1 MKVMSNV
8 DIFAV
13 CKELNELLTGARV
26 DKSFQPDKN
35 TVIMRFHVKG
45 TGRIDLVLEAGVR
58 IHKSE
63 YPLENPKIPPSF
75 PMLLRKRLKGANVI
89 HIKQHNFD
97 RVVEIKFQKE
107 TTYTLII
114 ELFSKGNIILLDEE
128 GNIVMPLK
136 RKRWGFRDISSKK
149 EYIYPSKSGIDPF
162 ENLDNKEKLTNELTN
177 IFKESDR
184 DLIRTLAG
192 NNLGGLYAEEIILQT
207 GLDKTKLAADVNND
221 EVAKIVDAFDST
233 FSPLKNGVF
242 KPNIVYN
249 TKITNNSNNDSDVNE
264 GINNINNV
272 NKDDNGNNNTLD
284 DSNHNYDPKSNLNPN
299 SKDEN
304 NDNDG
309 NNIKKDYKDV
319 IPLDIKSYNDFNKKY
334 YSSYNEAADEFFS
347 TGVNDTIKSAN
358 LSVWEKKVGK
368 FSKRLSL
375 QEETLEKFK
384 NTIEVSKKKGDLLYA
399 NYSDIENLINTVNN
413 ARLKDYSYKEIAKTL
428 KKAKENGIE
437 GMNLFFSMDKMGI
450 ITLDI
455 EDTKIIIDSRL
466 TLAENAETF
475 YEKSKKAKGKI
486 NGTLMAI
493 ERTKKELKKI
503 ESKKEIAIENVK
515 VPKKRVKKDLKW
527 FEKLRWFLS
536 SDNVLVVGGRD
547 ANSNEIVVKKYLDNN
562 NVYMHSDIHGA
573 PSVAIKTEVDN
584 LNENLLKESA
594 IFAASFSSAWSKQ
607 YGSLDVYWVK
617 PEQVSKT
624 PQSGEFLAKG
634 SFVVR
639 GTRNYVR
646 GASVKV
652 AIGIVDF
659 EGKRLMAGPVDALE
673 KHSNEYVIIKS
684 GYTKKEQIA
693 KSILSKINKDN
704 LIDLDDVVRV
714 LPSGKCDI
722 ERVVTNN
729 DDKIDINGNSK

>member
-13 CKELNELLTGARV
+13 CKELNELLAGARV

-35 TVIMRFHVKG
+35 TVAMCFHVKG

-75 PMLLRKRLKGANVI
+75 PMLLRKRLKGANVM

-97 RVVEIKFQKE
+97 RVVEIKFKKE

-128 GNIVMPLK
+128 GSIIMPLK
-136 RKRWGFRDISSKK
+136 RKRWGARDISSKK

-162 ENLDNKEKLTNELTN
+162 ENLDDKKTLTYELTT

-192 NNLGGLYAEEIILQT
+192 NNLGGLYAEEIILRT
-207 GLDKTKLAADVNND
+207 GIDKTKLANDVDDN
-221 EVAKIVDAFDST
+221 EIAKIVDAVDSI
-233 FSPLKNGVF
+233 FSPLKNNNF
-242 KPNIVYN
+242 KSNIVYN
-249 TKITNNSNNDSDVNE
+249 TKMNTDNINNTSNNIDNSNNKGNSTGNE
-264 GINNINNV
+264 FNNQ
-272 NKDDNGNNNTLD
+272 
-284 DSNHNYDPKSNLNPN
+284 
-299 SKDEN
+299 
-304 NDNDG
+304 
-309 NNIKKDYKDV
+309 KKDYKDV
-319 IPLDIKSYNDFNKKY
+319 IPLDIQTYKDFNKKY
-334 YSSYNEAADEFFS
+334 YSTYNEAADEFFS
-347 TGVNDTIKSAN
+347 TGVKDTIKSAN

-375 QEETLEKFK
+375 QEETLQNFRD
-384 NTIEVSKKKGDLLYA
+384 TIEVSKKNGDLLYP
-399 NYSDIENLINTVNN
+399 NYTDIENLINTVNN
-413 ARLKDYSYKEIAKTL
+413 ARLKNYSYKDIAKTL
-428 KKAKENGIE
+428 KKAKDDGIT
-437 GMNLFFSMDKMGI
+437 GMNLFFSMDKMGVI
-450 ITLDI
+450 ILDI
-455 EDTKIIIDSRL
+455 EETKINVDSRL
-466 TLAENAETF
+466 TIAENAEIF
-475 YEKSKKAKGKI
+475 YEKAKKAKRKI
-486 NGTLMAI
+486 DGTLIAI
-493 ERTKKELKKI
+493 EKTKKELKKI
-503 ESKKEIAIENVK
+503 ESKKEIAIENIK

-536 SDNVLVVGGRD
+536 SDNVLVIGGRD
-547 ANSNEIVVKKYLDNN
+547 ANSNEMIVKKYLDNTDI
-562 NVYMHSDIHGA
+562 YMHSDIHGA
-573 PSVAIKTEVDN
+573 PSVSIKTGEDN

-607 YGSLDVYWVK
+607 YGYLDTYWVK
-617 PEQVSKT
+617 PDQVSKT
-624 PQSGEFLAKG
+624 PQSGEFLPKG

-646 GASVKV
+646 GATVKI
-652 AIGIVDF
+652 AIGIVDY
-659 EGKRLMAGPVDALE
+659 EGKRLMAGPVDALK
-673 KHSNEYVIIKS
+673 KHATEYVIIKP

-704 LIDLDDVVRV
+704 NDKLIDLDDMVRV

-722 ERVVTNN
+722 ERVV
-729 DDKIDINGNSK
+729 INSKDNSNSKL